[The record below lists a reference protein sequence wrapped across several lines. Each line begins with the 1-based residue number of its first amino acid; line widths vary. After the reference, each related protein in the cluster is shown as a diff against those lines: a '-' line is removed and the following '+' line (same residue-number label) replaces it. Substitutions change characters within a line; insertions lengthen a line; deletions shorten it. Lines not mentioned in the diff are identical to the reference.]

1 MQADHHIHII
11 LDGADWRA
19 AIAAHR
25 GGPNEAVIRQR
36 LQAYQAAG
44 VTYLRDGG
52 DRWGVCL
59 LAAQLAPEYGIRY
72 AAPVRPSALPGATA
86 AFWAGA
92 LLDAMNFVALW
103 Q

>member
-59 LAAQLAPEYGIRY
+59 LAAQ
-72 AAPVRPSALPGATA
+72 
-86 AFWAGA
+86 
-92 LLDAMNFVALW
+92 
-103 Q
+103 